1 MLQDRQQMT
10 ASTYVNTSVPNT
22 YYQMPYPQAGQ
33 PQVVY
38 RYNTYQQ
45 VQQPQQQQVQQLP
58 AQQAVYYSDANSN
71 GYISNYPQ
79 QGNTTPTASMSGR
92 LSQSNLT
99 SLPNSGNANSVLTT
113 NTGLVSS
120 TPHYTT
126 STSINA
132 MNQAHHVFPY
142 PHTTTSPVLPALVST
157 SSNNSSTDPRHS
169 YVIQQQPQPTHLTIA
184 AIPDSQQHH
193 SLRVLSSAT
202 TADGKGPRI
211 ITTIWEDENTL
222 CYQVEANGVSVVRRA
237 DNDMI
242 NGTKLLNVTKMT
254 RGKRDGILR
263 SEKYRK
269 VVKIGSMHLKG
280 VWIPFERAL
289 FIAKREKIVDILYP
303 LFVRDIT
310 SVLKNSLTP
319 SSLVIPMQDNTT
331 ITSKIYQLPPSHPSS
346 TGHRLSQS
354 NPDRNQSPLSQISSA
369 PRVEDCSP
377 TTATTPQFSRLSSFI
392 KKEQEARPILKSL
405 SSSPPLIIKTEEE
418 TNSSWNSR
426 KTSQKSD
433 VTKISSLI
441 NA

>member
-10 ASTYVNTSVPNT
+10 TATPYVSASAPNA
-22 YYQMPYPQAGQ
+22 YYQMPYTQAGQ
-33 PQVVY
+33 PEVVY
-38 RYNTYQQ
+38 RYNPY
-45 VQQPQQQQVQQLP
+45 QQPQQTAQHIP
-58 AQQAVYYSDANSN
+58 AQQAVYYSNPNSN
-71 GYISNYPQ
+71 AYITTYQ
-79 QGNTTPTASMSGR
+79 QGNTTPSGR
-92 LSQSNLT
+92 LSQSSIT
-99 SLPNSGNANSVLTT
+99 SVPASGSYT
-113 NTGLVSS
+113 NTLHASAPGMVSA
-120 TPHYTT
+120 TRHYTT
-126 STSINA
+126 STSINT

-142 PHTTTSPVLPALVST
+142 PHPTISPVLPSLVSST
-157 SSNNSSTDPRHS
+157 SNNSNTDPRHS
-169 YVIQQQPQPTHLTIA
+169 YVIQPQQQPTHLTIA
-184 AIPDSQQHH
+184 AIPDSQQTH
-193 SLRVLSSAT
+193 SLRVLSSST

-289 FIAKREKIVDILYP
+289 FIAKREKIVDLLYP

-319 SSLVIPMQDNTT
+319 SSLVIPMQDNTM
-331 ITSKIYQLPPSHPSS
+331 ITSKIYQLPPSQSS
-346 TGHRLSQS
+346 GHRLSQS

-369 PRVEDCSP
+369 PRIEECSP
-377 TTATTPQFSRLSSFI
+377 TTTTTPQFSRLSSFI
-392 KKEQEARPILKSL
+392 KKEPDERLILKSS
-405 SSSPPLIIKTEEE
+405 SSSPPLIIKTEEDA
-418 TNSSWNSR
+418 NSSWNSR
-426 KTSQKSD
+426 KTPQKSD